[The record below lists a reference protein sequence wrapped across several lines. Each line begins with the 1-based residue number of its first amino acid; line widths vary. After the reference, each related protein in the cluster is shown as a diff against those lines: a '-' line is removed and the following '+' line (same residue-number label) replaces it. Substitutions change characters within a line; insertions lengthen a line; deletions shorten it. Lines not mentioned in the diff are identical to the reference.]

1 MAKQGLTNEH
11 AEDVV
16 PPTGDEAAQRIWDTI
31 RRIPPGQV
39 SSYGEI
45 AGRAGLPG
53 RARLVGKVLGQVPE
67 GLDVPWFR
75 VLRSDGRI
83 AFPPQSAPYREQRA
97 RLIVEG
103 VRVERG
109 RVRLDDFGWGRN
121 LDRELWAPPPEPAA
135 RRRGKVGADPAAA
148 ASTRAKAAVRSAVAS
163 GQTARAKPAAV
174 GGAAPRKLDAGKAAV
189 RKPTAGKNP
198 AQRPATGKP
207 AARKPAAGKSAAKKP
222 AAKKQ
227 AAVRRKS

>member
-16 PPTGDEAAQRIWDTI
+16 PPAGDEAAQRIWDTI

-121 LDRELWAPPPEPAA
+121 LDRELWAPPPELAA
-135 RRRGKVGADPAAA
+135 GRRGKAGARGQAA
-148 ASTRAKAAVRSAVAS
+148 ASKRAKTAA
-163 GQTARAKPAAV
+163 T
-174 GGAAPRKLDAGKAAV
+174 DGKAA
-189 RKPTAGKNP
+189 RKPDAGTA
-198 AQRPATGKP
+198 AAGKP
-207 AARKPAAGKSAAKKP
+207 AAGGRSAQKVATGKSAVRPPTSGKPAAHKTATDKP
-222 AAKKQ
+222 VTA
-227 AAVRRKS
+227 RRKS

>member
-1 MAKQGLTNEH
+1 MAKQGLTNEP
-11 AEDVV
+11 AEDAA
-16 PPTGDEAAQRIWDTI
+16 PPTGEEAAQRIWDTI

-97 RLIVEG
+97 RLIGEG

-135 RRRGKVGADPAAA
+135 GRRGKAGARGEAA
-148 ASTRAKAAVRSAVAS
+148 ASKRAKTAAGPTAAS
-163 GQTARAKPAAV
+163 GQTKRAKTAAAD
-174 GGAAPRKLDAGKAAV
+174 GKAARKPDAGKAAA
-189 RKPTAGKNP
+189 RKPTAGKRS
-198 AQRPATGKP
+198 AQKVATDGL
-207 AARKPAAGKSAAKKP
+207 AARESTTGRA

-227 AAVRRKS
+227 ATGKRAAARRKP

>member
-1 MAKQGLTNEH
+1 MAKQGLTNEV
-11 AEDVV
+11 AEDVA
-16 PPTGDEAAQRIWDTI
+16 PPTGEEAAQRIWDTI

-67 GLDVPWFR
+67 GLEVPWFR

-97 RLIVEG
+97 RLIGEG

-121 LDRELWAPPPEPAA
+121 LDRELWAPPPESGTA
-135 RRRGKVGADPAAA
+135 RR
-148 ASTRAKAAVRSAVAS
+148 
-163 GQTARAKPAAV
+163 
-174 GGAAPRKLDAGKAAV
+174 
-189 RKPTAGKNP
+189 
-198 AQRPATGKP
+198 
-207 AARKPAAGKSAAKKP
+207 AKKP
-222 AAKKQ
+222 AGPPSAASKRSRTAAAK
-227 AAVRRKS
+227 AAASATPARSKPVAAASKAARKSAADRSAAGKLSARKRTTTRRKS

>member
-11 AEDVV
+11 AGDAA
-16 PPTGDEAAQRIWDTI
+16 PPAGEEAAHRIWDTI

-53 RARLVGKVLGQVPE
+53 RARLVGKVLGQVPA
-67 GLDVPWFR
+67 GLEVPWFR

-83 AFPPQSAPYREQRA
+83 AFPPQSAAYREQRA
-97 RLIVEG
+97 RLLGEG

-135 RRRGKVGADPAAA
+135 AAK
-148 ASTRAKAAVRSAVAS
+148 RAKAAVLPAAAPGQAGRRGAAVADGRAPPRRS
-163 GQTARAKPAAV
+163 DTAAA
-174 GGAAPRKLDAGKAAV
+174 AASR
-189 RKPTAGKNP
+189 
-198 AQRPATGKP
+198 
-207 AARKPAAGKSAAKKP
+207 PAAGKHSTPKAATGKRATVP
-222 AAKKQ
+222 
-227 AAVRRKS
+227 RKS